1 MIRPHGGRL
10 VNRFSKKEYGQ
21 DDLSQMPTV
30 QISNDLVRDIEN
42 ITVGVFSPLE
52 GFFGENELKS
62 VLDNMRLS
70 DDRPWTMPILFD
82 VSRQTAKNFNPGDE
96 VLIKFGEE
104 PLAILHLEEK
114 FNFEKKE
121 IAEKIFGTTDTH
133 HPGVHKTLKLDE
145 FFLSGKIDLI
155 NRPLSNFEKFHLSP
169 VETRLLFKEKGW
181 RTVVGFQTR
190 NPPHM
195 GHEYVQKTAL
205 TFVDGMF
212 INPVIGRKK
221 TGDFKDE
228 VILRAYEE
236 LLKHYYLKERAV
248 MSILQ
253 TEMRYAGPRE
263 AVFHAIIRK
272 NFGCSH
278 FIVGRDH
285 AGVGNYYD
293 PFDAHD
299 IFEQFPDLGIA
310 PIFFSS
316 FFHCERCGGV
326 SNEKTC
332 PHEKSRV
339 HYSGTDIRKMIEKRQ
354 IPPANCMRPE
364 IAKVILEFENP
375 FVYSERL

>member
-1 MIRPHGGRL
+1 MIRPHGGSL
-10 VNRFSKKEYGQ
+10 VNQISKKKYSQ
-21 DDLSQMPTV
+21 DELVQMPTV
-30 QISNDLVRDIEN
+30 QVTEDLARDIEN
-42 ITVGVFSPLE
+42 IAVGVFSPLE

-62 VLDNMRLS
+62 VLDLMRLS
-70 DDRPWTMPILFD
+70 DDTAWTIPILLN
-82 VSRQTAKNFNPGDE
+82 VSKNAAKNIDPGDK
-96 VLIKFGEE
+96 VVIKFGKE
-104 PLAILHLEEK
+104 PIAILGLEEK
-114 FNFEKKE
+114 FTYEKKE
-121 IAEKIFGTTDTH
+121 IAEKIFGTADPN
-133 HPGVHKTLKLDE
+133 HPGVQKTLKLDDI
-145 FFLSGKIDLI
+145 FLSGKVDLI
-155 NRPLSNFEKFHLSP
+155 NRPPSNFEKFHLRP
-169 VETRLLFKEKGW
+169 NETRFLFKEKGW

-221 TGDFKDE
+221 AGDFKDE
-228 VILRAYEE
+228 VILRAYEK
-236 LLKHYYLKERAV
+236 LLRHYYLQERAV

-263 AVFHAIIRK
+263 AIFHAIIRK

-299 IFEQFPDLGIA
+299 IFEQFPDLGIT
-310 PIFFSS
+310 PVFFSS

-326 SNEKTC
+326 ANEKTC
-332 PHEKSRV
+332 PHKDSRV
-339 HYSGTDIRKMIEKRQ
+339 HYSGTDIRKMIETRHV
-354 IPPANCMRPE
+354 PPANCMRPE
-364 IAKVILEFENP
+364 IAKVILGFQKP
-375 FVYSERL
+375 FVE